1 MVSDGMTTMTNDDT
15 QSENAKQI
23 EVEVAYATAAQ
34 QKIIA
39 LRVAAGTTAREAVS
53 LSGILEVFP
62 EIDIDSQPMGIFSKP
77 LNGKGRPL
85 PEEYVLRA
93 GDRVE
98 IYRPLQIDPKQARLE
113 RAKDKAESKT

>member
-1 MVSDGMTTMTNDDT
+1 MT
-15 QSENAKQI
+15 SETKQGEI
-23 EVEVAYATAAQ
+23 DVEVAYAIPEQ
-34 QKIIA
+34 QRIIT
-39 LRVAAGTTAREAVS
+39 LRVAVGTTAREAVTT
-53 LSGILEVFP
+53 SGILEIFP
-62 EIDIDSQPMGIFSKP
+62 EIDIDTQPMGIFSKP

-85 PEEYVLRA
+85 PEEYVLQA